1 MLDNHSLVLNMKTYF
16 CNIQYTDNLSER
28 CYTVMIDHKHN
39 TEVCFDGCFK
49 LESGSSFN
57 SLSLN
62 LKAHKKKKHKPLGKS
77 KNKSKKEIHSSLHES
92 QVKICPSMEKNNTG
106 APKTKTT
113 PQHQR

>member
-1 MLDNHSLVLNMKTYF
+1 MLDYHSLVLNMKTYF

-62 LKAHKKKKHKPLGKS
+62 LKAHKKKSTNLWASRKI
-77 KNKSKKEIHSSLHES
+77 NQRKKYTRRYM
-92 QVKICPSMEKNNTG
+92 KAK
-106 APKTKTT
+106 
-113 PQHQR
+113 